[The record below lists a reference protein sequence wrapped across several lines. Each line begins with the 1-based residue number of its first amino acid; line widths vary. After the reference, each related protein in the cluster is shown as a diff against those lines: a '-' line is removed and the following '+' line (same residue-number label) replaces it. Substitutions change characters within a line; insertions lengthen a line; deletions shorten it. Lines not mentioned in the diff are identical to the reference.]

1 MAAIRL
7 YMNIINLFLY
17 LLQVNTYLFKSTEY
31 LVQCTGTQKGANT
44 FLALWPP
51 LLLENHDYKS
61 TFFFFLRF
69 FVGPAFR
76 SRVRSKREH
85 NSYSC
90 TSIRAGKLPIFT
102 FARPRQKQSF

>member
-61 TFFFFLRF
+61 TPPFG
-69 FVGPAFR
+69 VGSEVSANVIPTH
-76 SRVRSKREH
+76 VR
-85 NSYSC
+85 
-90 TSIRAGKLPIFT
+90 KLPIFT

>member
-51 LLLENHDYKS
+51 LLLGNHDYKS

-69 FVGPAFR
+69 FCGPR
-76 SRVRSKREH
+76 LSESGPK
-85 NSYSC
+85 
-90 TSIRAGKLPIFT
+90 
-102 FARPRQKQSF
+102 